1 MNDKELNGYINFLLD
16 IPREERIASDGKWA
30 ESFDSAMAMW
40 EDRHPGTR
48 PPAFAKLGP
57 PPACFSGG
65 LPPIYEGELE

>member
-48 PPAFAKLGP
+48 PPAFAKLGAP
-57 PPACFSGG
+57 PTCFSGE